1 MLKSQTETDFESNS
15 ERTRMK
21 NKINTFSGMVT
32 LISMLAIVSQI
43 EIMAS
48 TNPGTILIT
57 ARRQSDMSISRTD
70 VDNIKGPGQITP
82 GDLGMHL
89 YLGDNGYASKFIT
102 VTELDAGFAN
112 PCDSHVGNPV
122 AFLTPSV
129 GNPALSNADVK
140 LIITSAAGSVAD
152 NPDLSSFKIA
162 KMTGEFG
169 LLGTAA
175 AGSLK
180 IYNEG
185 GFGNLPVTTA
195 GQYLIVTDT
204 NHPVM
209 QGIPVDALGRVKVV
223 RDAYPEEEAHV
234 PSAGKANWEH
244 FWVSAPVANKAPGTT
259 ILGVMANDT
268 NQSCFAVVDTGGQ
281 LYDGTYTSNRL
292 VHLWF
297 GEQSSNFSRR
307 TFNSLSDIGK
317 VIFLRAAKWAMGE
330 TLSPYQPLG
339 NVNVALTAPGQI
351 QLSWTG
357 TAAKNYKI
365 LGTADLGLPFSSW
378 ETVAQDIPGANGT
391 VTRTLNISS
400 AVSPA
405 FLRVMPV
412 P

>member
-1 MLKSQTETDFESNS
+1 
-15 ERTRMK
+15 MK
-21 NKINTFSGMVT
+21 NRTNKLSWAGALTLALTLASQLVGM
-32 LISMLAIVSQI
+32 A
-43 EIMAS
+43 A
-48 TNPGTILIT
+48 TNAGTILIT

-70 VDNIKGPGQITP
+70 VDNIKGPGQISP

-89 YLGDNGYASKFIT
+89 FLGDNGYSSKL
-102 VTELDAGFAN
+102 VTISELDAGFAN
-112 PCDSHVGNPV
+112 PCDSHLGNPT
-122 AFLTPSV
+122 AFLTPSA
-129 GNPALSNADVK
+129 GNPALSNANVK
-140 LIITSAAGSVAD
+140 LIILTAAASVAD
-152 NPDLSSFKIA
+152 NPNLSSFQIPT
-162 KMTGEFG
+162 MTGEFG

-195 GQYLIVTDT
+195 GQYLLVTDP
-204 NHPVM
+204 NHPIM
-209 QGIPVDALGRVKVV
+209 QGIPVDTLGRVKVV

-281 LYDGTYTSNRL
+281 LFDGTYTSNRL

-297 GEQSSNFSRR
+297 GEQSSSNSRR
-307 TFNSLSDIGK
+307 TFNSLSEIGK

-339 NVNVALTAPGQI
+339 NVNVALTGPGQI
-351 QLSWTG
+351 QLSWNG
-357 TAAKNYKI
+357 TALKNYKI
-365 LGTADLGLPFSSW
+365 FGTTDLNLPFSKW
-378 ETVAQDIPGANGT
+378 ETVAQDIPGVNGT

-400 AVSPA
+400 AVSSA